1 MTLLSV
7 ENLCV
12 RFATRDGDVQAVNDL
27 SFDLATGETLGIVGE
42 SGSGKSQ
49 TAMAIMG
56 LLADNATTTG
66 RIVFD
71 GHDLQTLRERDRR
84 KVRGGR
90 IGMIFQDP
98 MTSLNPYLR
107 IGVQMAEV
115 LETHRGLRRSAAL
128 AESRRMLDAV
138 QLSDAPQK
146 LRAYPHELSG
156 GQRQRVMVASAL
168 LTQPALLLAD
178 EPTTALDVT
187 VQANLLALLA
197 DLRRDMGVAI
207 VLITHD
213 LGVVSQVCDRTL
225 VLYGGQCMELGVT
238 ASVIDQPIHPTP
250 AVCWRRDRNGKG
262 TAPCRWL
269 LCRASRRTS
278 QTCPLAVRLR
288 RAARRSKRTVRSDPR
303 CCEKSLTGSWR
314 VTCGVTPDRGSGAQY
329 LQVMAQG
336 VNALSRRLRRIGQ
349 RRVPAPDRRRPGSV
363 AGKAH
368 HMVYV
373 QLRHDI
379 AQGRDVE
386 LFALR
391 VRHQDA

>member
-238 ASVIDQPIHPTP
+238 ASVIDQPIHPYT
-250 AVCWRRDRNGKG
+250 RG
-262 TAPCRWL
+262 L
-269 LCRASRRTS
+269 L
-278 QTCPLAVRLR
+278 
-288 RAARRSKRTVRSDPR
+288 AARPQWEGDRTVPLVALPGQPPNLADLPAGCPFAAR
-303 CCEKSLTGSWR
+303 CPEVEAHCSQRPALLREVADR
-314 VTCGVTPDRGSGAQY
+314 VVACHLRG
-329 LQVMAQG
+329 
-336 VNALSRRLRRIGQ
+336 
-349 RRVPAPDRRRPGSV
+349 
-363 AGKAH
+363 H
-368 HMVYV
+368 T
-373 QLRHDI
+373 
-379 AQGRDVE
+379 
-386 LFALR
+386 
-391 VRHQDA
+391 